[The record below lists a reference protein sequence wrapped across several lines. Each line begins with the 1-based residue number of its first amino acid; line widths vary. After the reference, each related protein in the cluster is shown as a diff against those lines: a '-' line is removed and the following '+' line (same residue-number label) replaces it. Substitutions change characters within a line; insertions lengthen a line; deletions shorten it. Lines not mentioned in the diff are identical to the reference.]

1 MEASGRRYRS
11 VAPQPASGRNRSSI
25 HSLGTDLLCAIF
37 SRLDL
42 FVLVRCS
49 VVCKS
54 WNNVI
59 YQSSLMRD
67 LYYKKNPRI
76 RSSSDISIP
85 LETSMKIY
93 LEELAMEQHRLALT
107 SGSAEVHQWTG
118 HPVRYVFLV
127 PSPVPVPYYYCVS
140 RIRYEA
146 GLAYR
151 VSLYLLYRISVL
163 NRYGTVCFILSGLV
177 WVNICRMK
185 RGVIL
190 TGVGDKVLRL
200 WSAESCKYLDEY
212 SLPDMNP
219 LVDCDFDESKIVGM
233 TSAQLCIWRRRGQRS
248 IFQLREAIF
257 QHGLCMR
264 YVDPEAVIGCDD
276 GRARIFDMY
285 SGSCSRII
293 RMHSGPVT
301 CLATDD
307 QLILGGST
315 FGSVTLAD
323 LSSGERL
330 GFLKSSFS
338 PTGMKSMCF
347 NPHSF
352 LLFAGSTAGYAH
364 CWDLRT
370 LRPLWEVRASSN
382 VIYATQ
388 HLSSDTST
396 LVVGGLDGVLRILN
410 QSTGE
415 IISSLVVNA
424 SLKDNKEVV
433 EKKASVLSGVSFVE
447 SIPRCLRP
455 PITCLAVGMRKVVTT
470 HNEKFVRVWRFHE

>member
-293 RMHSGPVT
+293 R
-301 CLATDD
+301 
-307 QLILGGST
+307 
-315 FGSVTLAD
+315 
-323 LSSGERL
+323 
-330 GFLKSSFS
+330 
-338 PTGMKSMCF
+338 
-347 NPHSF
+347 
-352 LLFAGSTAGYAH
+352 
-364 CWDLRT
+364 T

>member
-118 HPVRYVFLV
+118 HPVR
-127 PSPVPVPYYYCVS
+127 
-140 RIRYEA
+140 
-146 GLAYR
+146 
-151 VSLYLLYRISVL
+151 
-163 NRYGTVCFILSGLV
+163 
-177 WVNICRMK
+177 VNICRMK

-293 RMHSGPVT
+293 RYMLEEQGISCMIMHSGPVT

>member
-118 HPVRYVFLV
+118 HPVR
-127 PSPVPVPYYYCVS
+127 
-140 RIRYEA
+140 
-146 GLAYR
+146 
-151 VSLYLLYRISVL
+151 
-163 NRYGTVCFILSGLV
+163 
-177 WVNICRMK
+177 VNICRMK